1 MSNQNQEHP
10 LSRKML
16 EINELM
22 VERDTLKTKGIENLS
37 DAELDTY
44 YNVSDRIRE
53 LIGGNDD
60 AQTKIEYSLERRF
73 GRRL

>member
-60 AQTKIEYSLERRF
+60 AQTKIEHSLERRF